1 MFKDV
6 ILRLPRDNHAKQQM
20 IEFCQHYY
28 SGNEKELKFIH
39 EFADDYKSNMAIRWY
54 TKDTFLYKIVNR
66 ALRTEDIE
74 QLHIFRFFIADL
86 SFSLAIEYEKLQK
99 TDEKI
104 IMLYRG
110 LKMEEEELK
119 TLKQNEDRLIS
130 TNGFLS
136 TSRSKNVALNDY
148 AGELEVLFDLGS
160 RFELVFV
167 KEDVELHLWSIK
179 LRASDNGS
187 KFAKEYIE
195 LNRKGE
201 EEFSIEL
208 IFGKLLIDMGQY
220 DQSLKYFQSLLLSDH
235 TAKNDI
241 AKTNNL
247 IGSTYYNKGDF
258 EKALEYYELVYN
270 LMMNNKPMR
279 IKDSAKP
286 LTNIGIVYHLQGQ
299 YDRAL
304 ELYTKSIEIFAKYY
318 RKEHIQATTTLMNI
332 GNIYTET
339 GEYKH
344 ALQYYENVLKMQ
356 QHFLPSYHIDT
367 AMTLNNIAAIYH
379 ELNDLDRALKYYQ
392 QSLNMKE
399 KILPSDHKDITVIRN
414 NIAKIDERKHHFQLA
429 ANVTSMSKSRFQNQ
443 LHDLNNREER
453 PERHYPAKRCRAS
466 WNQEFHDHLAS
477 GHSSHKMSHNILQR
491 FLPQHALRVIEN
503 FKPSEVPKNPIVR
516 FDIVPNVS
524 IETAVEPLVS
534 LVPNIKEMISKAKQK
549 CDRPKDGLTIDES
562 TSIMLYSLEWEPR
575 ENSFYII
582 LNNTLRAEDE
592 EKLKPWHLYLK
603 LFVTALEKLPSI
615 SKTIYRGVKMN
626 LSTQYPIGKTFV
638 WWGFS
643 SCTSS
648 IEVLQSEQFLG
659 KTGSRT
665 LFNIDCDSGKDIQ
678 QHSFFPTE
686 DEILLVAAR
695 KFKVV
700 SCLDS
705 GNDLHIIQLKEIESD
720 YPLLGSSRKTHDSN
734 RSDNIFSSSCREDST
749 TTSVGSSASLRPTP
763 PIAPMPPQFPAGP
776 MFPKP
781 PNFPR

>member
-20 IEFCQHYY
+20 IEFCQHYDC
-28 SGNEKELKFIH
+28 GNEKELKFIH
-39 EFADDYKSNMAIRWY
+39 EFEDDYKSNMAIRC
-54 TKDTFLYKIVNR
+54 
-66 ALRTEDIE
+66 
-74 QLHIFRFFIADL
+74 
-86 SFSLAIEYEKLQK
+86 LATEYEKLQK

-136 TSRSKNVALNDY
+136 TSRSKNVALNVY
-148 AGELEVLFDLGS
+148 TGELEVLFDLGS

-179 LRASDNGS
+179 LRASDKES
-187 KFAKEYIE
+187 KVAKEYIE

-304 ELYTKSIEIFAKYY
+304 ELYTKSIEIFEKYY

-332 GNIYTET
+332 GSSGTYPR
-339 GEYKH
+339 
-344 ALQYYENVLKMQ
+344 
-356 QHFLPSYHIDT
+356 FW
-367 AMTLNNIAAIYH
+367 
-379 ELNDLDRALKYYQ
+379 RC
-392 QSLNMKE
+392 
-399 KILPSDHKDITVIRN
+399 
-414 NIAKIDERKHHFQLA
+414 HH
-429 ANVTSMSKSRFQNQ
+429 
-443 LHDLNNREER
+443 
-453 PERHYPAKRCRAS
+453 
-466 WNQEFHDHLAS
+466 EFHDHLAS

-524 IETAVEPLVS
+524 IETAIEPLVS
-534 LVPNIKEMISKAKQK
+534 LVPNVKEMVFKAKQK

-734 RSDNIFSSSCREDST
+734 RSDNILSSSCREDST

-763 PIAPMPPQFPAGP
+763 PIAPMSPQFPAGP

>member
-399 KILPSDHKDITVIRN
+399 KILPSDHKDIT
-414 NIAKIDERKHHFQLA
+414 
-429 ANVTSMSKSRFQNQ
+429 
-443 LHDLNNREER
+443 
-453 PERHYPAKRCRAS
+453 
-466 WNQEFHDHLAS
+466 EFHDHLAS

>member
-39 EFADDYKSNMAIRWY
+39 EFADDYKSNMAIRC
-54 TKDTFLYKIVNR
+54 
-66 ALRTEDIE
+66 
-74 QLHIFRFFIADL
+74 
-86 SFSLAIEYEKLQK
+86 LATEYEKLQK

-130 TNGFLS
+130 TNETDSIIFADIAEFS
-136 TSRSKNVALNDY
+136 DY

-179 LRASDNGS
+179 LRASDKES
-187 KFAKEYIE
+187 KVAKEYIE

-304 ELYTKSIEIFAKYY
+304 ELYTKSIEIFEKYY

-399 KILPSDHKDITVIRN
+399 KILPSDHKDIT
-414 NIAKIDERKHHFQLA
+414 
-429 ANVTSMSKSRFQNQ
+429 
-443 LHDLNNREER
+443 
-453 PERHYPAKRCRAS
+453 
-466 WNQEFHDHLAS
+466 EFHDHLAS

-503 FKPSEVPKNPIVR
+503 FKPSEIPKNPIVR

-534 LVPNIKEMISKAKQK
+534 LVPNVKEMVSKAKQK

-592 EKLKPWHLYLK
+592 EKLKPWHPYLK

-615 SKTIYRGVKMN
+615 SKTTYRGVKMN

-734 RSDNIFSSSCREDST
+734 RSDNILSSSCREDST

-763 PIAPMPPQFPAGP
+763 PIAPMSPQFPAGP

>member
-20 IEFCQHYY
+20 IEFCQHYDC
-28 SGNEKELKFIH
+28 GNEKELKFIH
-39 EFADDYKSNMAIRWY
+39 EFEDDYKSNMAIRWY

-130 TNGFLS
+130 TNETDSIIFADIAEFS
-136 TSRSKNVALNDY
+136 DY

-179 LRASDNGS
+179 LRASDKES
-187 KFAKEYIE
+187 KVAKEYIE

-241 AKTNNL
+241 AKINNL

-304 ELYTKSIEIFAKYY
+304 ELYTKSIEIFEKYY

-332 GNIYTET
+332 
-339 GEYKH
+339 
-344 ALQYYENVLKMQ
+344 
-356 QHFLPSYHIDT
+356 
-367 AMTLNNIAAIYH
+367 
-379 ELNDLDRALKYYQ
+379 
-392 QSLNMKE
+392 
-399 KILPSDHKDITVIRN
+399 
-414 NIAKIDERKHHFQLA
+414 
-429 ANVTSMSKSRFQNQ
+429 
-443 LHDLNNREER
+443 
-453 PERHYPAKRCRAS
+453 AS
-466 WNQEFHDHLAS
+466 V
-477 GHSSHKMSHNILQR
+477 HSSPKMSHNILQR

-503 FKPSEVPKNPIVR
+503 FKPSEIPKNPIVR

-534 LVPNIKEMISKAKQK
+534 LVPNVKEMVSKAKQK

-592 EKLKPWHLYLK
+592 EKLKPWHPYLK

-615 SKTIYRGVKMN
+615 SKTTYRGVKMN

-734 RSDNIFSSSCREDST
+734 RSDNILSSSCREDST